1 VKTLNAIQFFLANG
15 KGENGI
21 YLIEDGMGSFRI
33 GNIGGGNSGG
43 AEWPIYFGNGGIT
56 GMSVRVLRGL
66 VKFGGVNYTIPQTD
80 VLVSGG
86 NAESPTY
93 GYLRFG
99 LQTDVGLIESSTT
112 ATMPVEIGKST
123 HGPVSPFTGRGD
135 EDILLLHKVPLV
147 MFQFN
152 DGSSKVAWPTD
163 GLSADSKDDT
173 YILTDGDPTSEN
185 VYDFVSASFKKVVT
199 QTIRFSRRFKGA
211 TGWTPVSGT
220 WISSLPTLH
229 SMMGTEVD
237 VVQLGIM
244 AAGALYV
251 NKDRIEITDPAV
263 GAGIQTF
270 ELWGQSLVTDA

>member
-1 VKTLNAIQFFLANG
+1 MNPKPSWYKYIPRIGALSSIVKTLNAIQFFLANG

-112 ATMPVEIGKST
+112 ATMPVDTIG
-123 HGPVSPFTGRGD
+123 
-135 EDILLLHKVPLV
+135 
-147 MFQFN
+147 
-152 DGSSKVAWPTD
+152 
-163 GLSADSKDDT
+163 DDT
-173 YILTDGDPTSEN
+173 YFEMPIFEAYIDKGTPRIACWCWTGVIKLDG
-185 VYDFVSASFKKVVT
+185 F
-199 QTIRFSRRFKGA
+199 FS
-211 TGWTPVSGT
+211 P
-220 WISSLPTLH
+220 
-229 SMMGTEVD
+229 
-237 VVQLGIM
+237 
-244 AAGALYV
+244 
-251 NKDRIEITDPAV
+251 
-263 GAGIQTF
+263 
-270 ELWGQSLVTDA
+270 